1 MSLNLASIVSCLPP
15 TPEEAIKLDAAVYE
29 SEVLYNKAEA
39 SERPVVWDAEDLGE
53 QDSEAEMEEASLA
66 RNGPAS
72 MRKPKPL
79 IVPLELPEVEPKSP
93 TRASGSNELLMTAS
107 NLAAKPPAR
116 AVERDVDQPT
126 IPVSA
131 KSNVSFF
138 SLCLIDC

>member
-1 MSLNLASIVSCLPP
+1 MSLNLASIISCLPP

-29 SEVLYNKAEA
+29 TEVLYNKAEA

-79 IVPLELPEVEPKSP
+79 VVPEVEHKSP

-107 NLAAKPPAR
+107 SVLAAKPHAR
-116 AVERDVDQPT
+116 AIERDVHQPT

-131 KSNVSFF
+131 KSRVSSF